1 MSFWKNR
8 PLLIAVIL
16 IIILFVLL
24 FATAGTSGEGGTQ
37 SVIGGIF
44 APMQEGLYN
53 FTASIGDFFSNLFS
67 TTDLDKENLE
77 LKQKVAELESK
88 LQDYENIASENER
101 LKELL
106 NVVDSVGDYEIVT
119 ARVIGKN
126 PGVWFREFTINA
138 GRNQGVEKDMIVLTK
153 DGLMGRVISSA
164 DSYAKVMTLID
175 LESGVPALV
184 ERTRQNGV
192 VKLKGGIEDSG
203 DALEMY
209 YLPIDAAVV
218 PGDKIL
224 TSGIGGV
231 YPKGLIIGTVTE
243 VSAESG
249 TEKRVTVKSAVD
261 FERMEEVM
269 VIKHVFEE
277 VEE

>member
-1 MSFWKNR
+1 
-8 PLLIAVIL
+8 
-16 IIILFVLL
+16 
-24 FATAGTSGEGGTQ
+24 
-37 SVIGGIF
+37 
-44 APMQEGLYN
+44 
-53 FTASIGDFFSNLFS
+53 
-67 TTDLDKENLE
+67 
-77 LKQKVAELESK
+77 
-88 LQDYENIASENER
+88 
-101 LKELL
+101 
-106 NVVDSVGDYEIVT
+106 
-119 ARVIGKN
+119 
-126 PGVWFREFTINA
+126 
-138 GRNQGVEKDMIVLTK
+138 
-153 DGLMGRVISSA
+153 
-164 DSYAKVMTLID
+164 MTLID

-192 VKLKGGIEDSG
+192 VKLKGGTEDSG

-209 YLPIDAAVV
+209 YLPIDADVV

-231 YPKGLIIGTVTE
+231 YPKGLVIGTVTE

-261 FERMEEVM
+261 FEHMEEVM

>member
-1 MSFWKNR
+1 
-8 PLLIAVIL
+8 
-16 IIILFVLL
+16 
-24 FATAGTSGEGGTQ
+24 
-37 SVIGGIF
+37 
-44 APMQEGLYN
+44 
-53 FTASIGDFFSNLFS
+53 
-67 TTDLDKENLE
+67 
-77 LKQKVAELESK
+77 
-88 LQDYENIASENER
+88 
-101 LKELL
+101 
-106 NVVDSVGDYEIVT
+106 
-119 ARVIGKN
+119 
-126 PGVWFREFTINA
+126 
-138 GRNQGVEKDMIVLTK
+138 
-153 DGLMGRVISSA
+153 MGRVISSA

-192 VKLKGGIEDSG
+192 VKLKGGTEDSG

-209 YLPIDAAVV
+209 YLPIDADVV

-231 YPKGLIIGTVTE
+231 YPKGLVIGTVTE